1 MKLFY
6 LKKDVENSVA
16 IKEQKQLSQVKGE
29 RHYRKLPLKSTG
41 LRDYKRR
48 AYIRGASNRNRKSVP
63 LTAIYKYTVF

>member
-6 LKKDVENSVA
+6 LKKDVENNVA

-41 LRDYKRR
+41 LRDYKRVGIILVEG
-48 AYIRGASNRNRKSVP
+48 YESVEKFVISVFKS
-63 LTAIYKYTVF
+63 T